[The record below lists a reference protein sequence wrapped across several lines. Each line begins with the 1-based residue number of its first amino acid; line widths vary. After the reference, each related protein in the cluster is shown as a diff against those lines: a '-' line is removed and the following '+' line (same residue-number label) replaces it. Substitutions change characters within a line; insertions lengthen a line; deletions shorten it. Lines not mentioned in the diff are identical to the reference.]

1 MADFFVCWL
10 IFVTCIGFV
19 ASIYRDICQS
29 VRDKHFPL
37 TSNVFGGISRPAMS
51 VRIYK
56 SKKMLDGPPSTSLPR
71 TQKYEVA
78 P

>member
-1 MADFFVCWL
+1 MADFFVFWL
-10 IFVTCIGFV
+10 LVCCVYQVFGQHLQGF
-19 ASIYRDICQS
+19 CQS
-29 VRDKHFPL
+29 VRVKHFPL

-51 VRIYK
+51 VRVYK